1 MNRRTFLTAS
11 AATALSLPSLTSTWA
26 AGTFLRHS
34 NALGFNAHGKPMKA
48 AVIGSGWFGMV
59 NCRRMLEVAP
69 EIQVVAMCDVD
80 SAMLDGA
87 VKQVVEKGQ
96 KESRKYKDFRKLLAD
111 DKYDI
116 VIVGSPDHWHAL
128 HMIAAVEAG
137 ADVYVEKPISHD
149 IGEGQAMVAA
159 ARKHGRIVQ
168 VGTQRRSTP
177 HVQQAKEFIASG
189 KLGTIA
195 RVETCCYYHMR
206 SQTTAPDCPPPETLD
221 FDFWSGPAPLRPYH
235 PEIHPRSWRSYWEYG
250 NGICGDMCVHWLDT
264 TRFILGLGQPKRVAS
279 TGGIYVQKASRANI
293 ADTQSAF
300 YDYGDVKVTWEYR
313 SWGRPVDE
321 KYPWAASFIG
331 EKGTMKLNLDGF
343 EFIPMNGKPERVEAQ
358 RITSDTDTYPKT
370 QNDPVALANRAH
382 WKNFL
387 ECIGN
392 REKSVADI
400 EQGHQSTLA
409 CILAN
414 MSMKLGRELQWD
426 AAAGNI
432 LHDEEASKLLMSQYR
447 EPWKHPKLVYGS

>member
-11 AATALSLPSLTSTWA
+11 ALAATSSTWA
-26 AGTFLRHS
+26 AGTLLRHS
-34 NALGFNAHGKPMKA
+34 HSLGYNAAGKPMKA
-48 AVIGSGWFGMV
+48 AVIGTGWFGMV

-69 EIQVVAMCDVD
+69 EITVTAMADVD
-80 SAMLDGA
+80 GNMLAGA

-96 KESRKYKDFRKLLAD
+96 KEPRQFRDYRKLLAD
-111 DKYDI
+111 DRYDI

-149 IGEGQAMVAA
+149 IAEGQAMVAA

-177 HVQQAKEFIASG
+177 HVLQAKEYLTSG
-189 KLGTIA
+189 ALGTIA
-195 RVETCCYYHMR
+195 RVDTCCYYHMR
-206 SQTTAPDCPPPETLD
+206 AQTTKPDCPPPADFD
-221 FDFWSGPAPLRPYH
+221 FDFWSGPAPLVPYH
-235 PEIHPRSWRSYWEYG
+235 PDIHPRSWRSYWEYG

-264 TRFILGLGQPKRVAS
+264 TRFVLGLGQPTRVAS
-279 TGGIYVQKASRANI
+279 TGGIYVQKSSRANI

-300 YDYGDVKVTWEYR
+300 YDYGDVKVTWDYR
-313 SWGRPVDE
+313 SWGKPLDE
-321 KYPWAASFIG
+321 KYPWAATFIG
-331 EKGTMKLNLDGF
+331 EKGTLKLNLEGYEVF
-343 EFIPMNGKPERVEAQ
+343 LNNGKHIHVDAQ
-358 RITSDTDTYPKT
+358 RIDSDTDTYPKP
-370 QNDPVALANRAH
+370 QAKDPVALANRAH

-387 ECIGN
+387 GCIAS

-400 EQGHQSTLA
+400 EHGHHSTLA

-426 AAAGNI
+426 AAAGRIKN
-432 LHDEEASKLLMSQYR
+432 DAEANSMLAGPYR
-447 EPWKHPKLVYGS
+447 SPWKHPASI